1 MTGTYIY
8 NRLARTVARGVNG
21 HVTRRL
27 LVGAATI
34 VGIGSL
40 ALAGRPGVC
49 GAGDQMACALAM
61 GAGSRQDASDVDR
74 GRDRGKRS
82 GNSSEKDGRRGR
94 ESAEG
99 RSGPVAPHDF
109 SLGFGKGQ
117 GEARSPRPHE
127 WEETQVFMR
136 QFAPRRQSALDQ
148 MPEGEP
154 KESVKKFMFARF
166 RGLQSLQ
173 RRDPAGYEQRLAQ
186 LRVEDQVFGIVSD
199 WGKAAGETDH
209 QQLREALRTQV
220 AQLVDLDLQERQRRV
235 EALKRELEDQTA
247 QLERDEKQRDA
258 LIDKR
263 VSRFAEWAGRWAVR
277 RKHSEAEKQ
286 VATPEGRRPKEESP
300 ARNGG
305 ADKKDD

>member
-1 MTGTYIY
+1 
-8 NRLARTVARGVNG
+8 V
-21 HVTRRL
+21 
-27 LVGAATI
+27 ATI
-34 VGIGSL
+34 LGLGFS
-40 ALAGRPGVC
+40 ASAGRPGTC
-49 GAGDQMACALAM
+49 GAREQIACAMAL
-61 GAGSRQDASDVDR
+61 GAGSRQDGSDVDRDR
-74 GRDRGKRS
+74 GRDREKRS

-94 ESAEG
+94 ESIEG

-109 SLGFGKGQ
+109 SLGFGKGH
-117 GEARSPRPHE
+117 GEARPPRPHE
-127 WEETQVFMR
+127 WEETQLFMR

-154 KESVKKFMFARF
+154 KESVKKFMFARY

-173 RRDPAGYEQRLAQ
+173 RRDPAAYEQRLAQ

-199 WGKAAGETDH
+199 WGKAAGEADH

-235 EALKRELEDQTA
+235 EALKRELADQSA

-258 LIDKR
+258 LIEKR

-277 RKHSEAEKQ
+277 RKQGEAEKQ

-300 ARNGG
+300 ARKG
-305 ADKKDD
+305 APEKKED